1 MTQTLSNL
9 PMRAQ
14 SYDDPFIEALYKGS
28 ETSDTIDRLETIR
41 PWGSYRRIDIGYRY
55 QVKQI
60 TVSPGAR
67 LSLQKHHH
75 RAEHWIVV
83 RGTAE
88 VTCDD
93 VVKFVN
99 ENESVY
105 LPLGSVHR
113 LANPGKI
120 DIELRG
126 ASLRG
131 AAGSGRRCRRLRCLG
146 RTNRKA
152 R

>member
-75 RAEHWIVV
+75 RAEHWIIVA
-83 RGTAE
+83 GTAD
-88 VTCDD
+88 VTKGDTTSQLHEGD
-93 VVKFVN
+93 HIFIQKG
-99 ENESVY
+99 EI
-105 LPLGSVHR
+105 HR
-113 LANPGKI
+113 CTNPGKI
-120 DIELRG
+120 PLILIEVQFGTYTGEDDIVRIEDVY
-126 ASLRG
+126 
-131 AAGSGRRCRRLRCLG
+131 GRV
-146 RTNRKA
+146 
-152 R
+152 

>member
-60 TVSPGAR
+60 TVSR
-67 LSLQKHHH
+67 
-75 RAEHWIVV
+75 RASCMKAITSSFK
-83 RGTAE
+83 RA
-88 VTCDD
+88 
-93 VVKFVN
+93 KF
-99 ENESVY
+99 
-105 LPLGSVHR
+105 
-113 LANPGKI
+113 I
-120 DIELRG
+120 
-126 ASLRG
+126 
-131 AAGSGRRCRRLRCLG
+131 AAPIPEKFRSF
-146 RTNRKA
+146 
-152 R
+152 